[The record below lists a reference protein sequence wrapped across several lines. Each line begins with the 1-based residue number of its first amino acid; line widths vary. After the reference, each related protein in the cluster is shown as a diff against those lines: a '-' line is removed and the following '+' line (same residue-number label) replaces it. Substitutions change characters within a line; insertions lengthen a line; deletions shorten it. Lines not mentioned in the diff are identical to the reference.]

1 MPKSQTIPVQ
11 PGAAGCEEA
20 VCRHC
25 LGRHPATGGML
36 SRAETDLIHEHRT
49 RLRFGA
55 RETICRRGKAPPF
68 FIGNLISGVLKLSF
82 AATPGEVDALLF
94 PGDFLGPFGDSA
106 AVTCTAAALSDC
118 ELCCFEG
125 AGLHRVFA
133 RHPRL
138 QENFLQHFAD
148 AIERARQDAAKL
160 RRPQATARVAAL
172 LTIFAERADAE
183 RNDRDNGASNASPG
197 KTPPSKANKA
207 GKVQLPLRRTEMA
220 LLLGLTTETVSR
232 CLSRM
237 RHNGIIRPLSRH
249 SILIK
254 NRPRLEALAED

>member
-1 MPKSQTIPVQ
+1 MTNHPHIAVEPV
-11 PGAAGCEEA
+11 GAPCVDA

-183 RNDRDNGASNASPG
+183 RSGNGNGASNDPSG
-197 KTPPSKANKA
+197 KAPPNKA

>member
-1 MPKSQTIPVQ
+1 MPKYQTIPVQ
-11 PGAAGCEEA
+11 PDAAGCEDA

-125 AGLHRVFA
+125 EGLHRVFA

-183 RNDRDNGASNASPG
+183 RNGSGASNDPSG
-197 KTPPSKANKA
+197 KTPLDKANKA

-254 NRPRLEALAED
+254 NRSRLEALAED

>member
-1 MPKSQTIPVQ
+1 MPKYQTIPVQ
-11 PGAAGCEEA
+11 PDAAGCEDA

-172 LTIFAERADAE
+172 LRIFAERADAE
-183 RNDRDNGASNASPG
+183 RNDSGNGASNASPG
-197 KTPPSKANKA
+197 KAPPRKA

-254 NRPRLEALAED
+254 NRLRLEALAED